1 MRPTLKPLAYVLIL
15 LLTGAAAAGSYI
27 LFTQASFGPCSIG
40 APVLA
45 TSDVVP
51 VGQQPACQNYLY
63 AFAGA
68 PLAAGRSSLVA
79 GHLSEDVQ
87 LCCGLRGSGGV
98 ALAAVL
104 CAGAGTDD
112 EQDPEDLGEVGCL
125 V

>member
-1 MRPTLKPLAYVLIL
+1 MSRPTLKPLAYVLIL
-15 LLTGAAAAGSYI
+15 FLTGAAAAGSYI

-68 PLAAGRSSLVA
+68 PLAAGLLLLLIVPGLVTVGETA
-79 GHLSEDVQ
+79 PSAQAKKTPVEPKK
-87 LCCGLRGSGGV
+87 
-98 ALAAVL
+98 AA
-104 CAGAGTDD
+104 
-112 EQDPEDLGEVGCL
+112 
-125 V
+125 